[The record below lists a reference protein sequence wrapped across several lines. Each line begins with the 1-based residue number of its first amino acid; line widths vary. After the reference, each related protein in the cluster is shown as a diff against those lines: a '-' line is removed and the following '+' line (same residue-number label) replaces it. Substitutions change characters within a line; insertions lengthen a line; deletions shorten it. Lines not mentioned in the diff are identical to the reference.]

1 MSIKKFNGAIKVK
14 SKSEIIE
21 EIIKTANDKYQFT
34 TEDLAKIAGV
44 PYCIADAIDNWE
56 LKLEQ
61 KQPKYNLKKFIRLR
75 KKAE

>member
-21 EIIKTANDKYQFT
+21 EIIKTANDEYQFT

-44 PYCIADAIDNWE
+44 CYDIAYAVDNWE
-56 LKLEQ
+56 IKLEQ
-61 KQPKYNLKKFIRLR
+61 KQPKYNIKNFIRLR
-75 KKAE
+75 KKAK